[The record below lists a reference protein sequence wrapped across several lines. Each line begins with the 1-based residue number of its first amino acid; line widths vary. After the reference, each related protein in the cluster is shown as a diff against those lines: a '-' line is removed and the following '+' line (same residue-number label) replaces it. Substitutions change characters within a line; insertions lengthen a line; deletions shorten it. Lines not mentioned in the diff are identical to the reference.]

1 MSNTKDVATNIY
13 IADKSSGH
21 PGQLYLLFF
30 TEMWERFS
38 FYGMRALLVLYMV
51 NQLKFGDTKANLIY
65 GTYTALVYLM
75 PFFGG
80 LAADKVLGY
89 KKSII
94 LGGSLMAIG
103 HLILA
108 VPQDWS
114 FFAGMAFLISGNGF
128 FKPNISTIVGRLYS
142 PDDNRRDSAY
152 SIFYMGV
159 NVGAFFGSLICGYI
173 GQEINWHYGF
183 GLAGIMMIV
192 GLITFLFKKHTLGDI
207 GDTPINKNGER
218 VAIFKQLLILVGS
231 LAIIPLFIYLFNHYT
246 IMDNIMFPLCIAAL
260 AGMVILAF
268 MQDTIS
274 RNKMLTAIILVAF
287 STLFWAFY
295 EQGGGSLNLFTE
307 RNVNTFGFPAASIN
321 NSINPFYII
330 LLSFPFAWLW
340 VSLAKRNAEPSTPM
354 KFSSA
359 FFQLALGFFL
369 FVVGAKLCSADG
381 RVSFFWYA
389 AGYLFLTT
397 GELCISPIGLSMITK
412 LSPPQYTGMM
422 MGFWFLASALGQHLA
437 GWIGTLMAIP
447 SEGGATTISAL
458 ESLSIYSGVFLKI
471 TYVSIGG
478 GLVLLVL
485 VPLLR
490 RWMGGVK

>member
-1 MSNTKDVATNIY
+1 MTNQKEIVAATY
-13 IADKSSGH
+13 IADNSSSH
-21 PGQLYLLFF
+21 PRQLYLLFF

-51 NQLKFGDTKANLIY
+51 GQLKYGDAKANLIY

-89 KKSII
+89 KKAII
-94 LGGSLMAIG
+94 LGGTLMAIG

-108 VPQDWS
+108 VPQEWS

-128 FKPNISTIVGRLYS
+128 FKPNISTIVGRLYR
-142 PDDNRRDSAY
+142 PDDPRRDSAY

-159 NVGAFFGSLICGYI
+159 NVGAFFGSLLCGYI
-173 GQEINWHYGF
+173 GEEINWHYGF

-192 GLITFLFKKHTLGDI
+192 GLVIFLLNKHTLGEI
-207 GDTPINKNGER
+207 GDTPVNKEGER
-218 VAIFKQLLILVGS
+218 IAITKQLLILIAS

-246 IMDNIMFPLCIAAL
+246 IMDNIMFPICILALVGMIAL
-260 AGMVILAF
+260 AFLQDVIN
-268 MQDTIS
+268 

-295 EQGGGSLNLFTE
+295 EQGGGSLNLFTD
-307 RNVNTFGFPAASIN
+307 RNVNTFGLPAASIN

-330 LLSFPFAWLW
+330 FLSFPFAWLW
-340 VSLAKRNAEPSTPM
+340 VSLAKRGKEPSTPM

-369 FVVGAKLCSADG
+369 FVIGAKLCSADG

-412 LSPPQYTGMM
+412 LSPPQFTGMM

-447 SEGGATTISAL
+447 SEGGATTISPL
-458 ESLSIYSGVFLKI
+458 ESLSIYSGVFMKI
-471 TYVSIGG
+471 TYVSIVGG
-478 GLVLLVL
+478 IVLLLL

-490 RWMGGVK
+490 RWMSNVK